1 MIDVKTLINVLAILI
16 VLLLIISGCTSSGGG
31 SSEPSAED
39 KQAFEQGFS
48 QAFSSFGAALAQGD
62 GTHVFDTSWTLNPAG
77 CITVDVSGINFS
89 VTFDSCNFSDFIIDG
104 TVSMSFTDLGGGAFA
119 LAINADL
126 DLSGTYTGTIVM
138 DIAMS
143 SDGSSYSFSGH
154 VTING
159 EQFDIEEFAGELPS

>member
-1 MIDVKTLINVLAILI
+1 M
-16 VLLLIISGCTSSGGG
+16 
-31 SSEPSAED
+31 
-39 KQAFEQGFS
+39 
-48 QAFSSFGAALAQGD
+48 
-62 GTHVFDTSWTLNPAG
+62 
-77 CITVDVSGINFS
+77 VSGTSYS
-89 VTFDSCNFSDFIIDG
+89 VTFDNCNFSGFIIDG

-143 SDGSSYSFSGH
+143 FNGSNYSFYGQ

-159 EQFDIEEFAGELPS
+159 DQFDIEEFAGELP